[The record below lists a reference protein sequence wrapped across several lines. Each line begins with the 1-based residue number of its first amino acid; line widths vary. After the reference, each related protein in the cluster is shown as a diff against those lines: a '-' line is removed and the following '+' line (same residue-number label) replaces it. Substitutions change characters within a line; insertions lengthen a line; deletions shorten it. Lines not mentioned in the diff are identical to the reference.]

1 MFYPVQIYFEWIKI
15 YFDIIWVFI
24 LEAFQQTYLDKI
36 SALSKRNVKT
46 LSLINGNHS
55 TKRTSFGK
63 DWTH

>member
-46 LSLINGNHS
+46 LFLINGNHS